1 MNDTS
6 LIYPINENGEIL
18 LGKKK
23 RGMGV
28 QKWNGLGGKVKEGET
43 MRECAVREL
52 YEECGLLANKD
63 DLEIVADLYFRNI
76 EGMEWSHAGIVYI
89 VRKWKGTPLC
99 SDEMEPQWFS
109 ADTLPFESMWEAD
122 IHWLPMIL
130 NGQKIRGIITF
141 DGDGETV
148 INYDFLEIK

>member
-28 QKWNGLGGKVKEGET
+28 QKWNGFGGKVKEGET

-76 EGMEWSHAGIVYI
+76 EGMEWSHA
-89 VRKWKGTPLC
+89 
-99 SDEMEPQWFS
+99 
-109 ADTLPFESMWEAD
+109 
-122 IHWLPMIL
+122 
-130 NGQKIRGIITF
+130 
-141 DGDGETV
+141 
-148 INYDFLEIK
+148 